1 VLNQH
6 KSPQSKASEIESA
19 IKHHIK
25 LRYDD
30 DPEYYQKL
38 SERLEELIRQNEE
51 KWDELVQLLL
61 NLRDNIETDRQKKAS
76 DLGLSSTELS
86 FYNILL
92 AELGGEE
99 KVNKNRANEAKQV
112 VQSLVQMLED
122 ATQIVDFF
130 QKWDEQKR
138 VKREI
143 KRTIIQHFD
152 ESLVPPVVERF
163 MELARVKFR

>member
-1 VLNQH
+1 M
-6 KSPQSKASEIESA
+6 
-19 IKHHIK
+19 
-25 LRYDD
+25 
-30 DPEYYQKL
+30 
-38 SERLEELIRQNEE
+38 
-51 KWDELVQLLL
+51 VQLLL
-61 NLRDNIETDRQKKAS
+61 NLRDNIETDRQQKAS

-99 KVNKNRANEAKQV
+99 KVNKNKANEAKQV

-138 VKREI
+138 VRRNI
-143 KRTIIQHFD
+143 KRTIIEEFNQ
-152 ESLVPPVVERF
+152 EQLVKPITDRF
-163 MELARVKFR
+163 MELAEVKFR